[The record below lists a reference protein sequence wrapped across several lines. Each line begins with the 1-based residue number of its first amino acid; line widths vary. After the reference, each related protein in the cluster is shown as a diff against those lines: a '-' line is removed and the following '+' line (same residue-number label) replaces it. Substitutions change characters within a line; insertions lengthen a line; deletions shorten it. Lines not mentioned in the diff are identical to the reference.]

1 MHEIVPEKHRLRTE
15 RAGANLTQRE
25 LAEIASISTSTIS
38 HIECHRGPDV
48 PRDKLKPTRT
58 KLSTALKLLS
68 ALACI
73 APGEYTLEQFAA
85 AQSVFTEFEI
95 FEAVKMNY
103 LQQGRQPKRT
113 SRRHLRAVA

>member
-1 MHEIVPEKHRLRTE
+1 MHEFVPEKHRLRTE
-15 RAGANLTQRE
+15 RDDANLTQRE
-25 LAEIASISTSTIS
+25 LAEVANVSTSTIS

-73 APGEYTLEQFAA
+73 TPGEYTLEQFAA
-85 AQSVFTEFEI
+85 AQSIFTEFEI
-95 FEAVKMNY
+95 FEAMKTDR
-103 LQQGRQPKRT
+103 LQSRRQPKGAPK
-113 SRRHLRAVA
+113 RHLRAVA